1 VSFLGDYH
9 TVSTFRDVPWQ
20 IWVVVVI
27 LGVEG
32 VFGNLPAISTNPV
45 AISWFA
51 AKCLFVVGLLKRW
64 RWVFWLFLIL
74 ASLPVL
80 RFSIQAPLVALV
92 NLVLVLLTASARG
105 FYFPHSRAKE
115 TSADIGPPPTD
126 SDSQGEVVA
135 PRGPRRWF
143 QYRLR
148 TLMVVMLAVSLGMSW
163 LAVELNRAGKQRAI
177 VQAVENAG
185 ARIEYRD
192 PLHPT
197 LRRTVNRH
205 LFCDVF
211 AVIARSAPSFRD
223 EQIKCLAQ
231 LPTLKALEL
240 TEVPITDAGL
250 KHLEPLTDLEYLFL
264 TGVPITDTGLD
275 HLRRLPRL
283 RGLYLLS
290 TDVTAEGVERLQ
302 QALPRCRI
310 RWD

>member
-1 VSFLGDYH
+1 VVS
-9 TVSTFRDVPWQ
+9 SFRDVPWQ

-32 VFGNLPAISTNPV
+32 VFGNLPAISTTP
-45 AISWFA
+45 AAAYWFA

-74 ASLPVL
+74 GSIHVL
-80 RFSIQAPLVALV
+80 GFSIQAPLVALV

-105 FYFPHSRAKE
+105 FYFPHLKAAE
-115 TSADIGPPPTD
+115 TSTDNDQRPTV
-126 SDSQGEVVA
+126 SDSQSEGVA
-135 PRGPRRWF
+135 PREPRRWF

-148 TLMVVMLAVSLGMSW
+148 TLIVLMLAVSLGMSW
-163 LAVELNRAGKQRAI
+163 LAVELNRASKQRAI
-177 VQAVENAG
+177 VQAVESAG

-197 LRRTVNRH
+197 LRSFVDRH

-211 AVIARSAPSFRD
+211 AVSARSAPGFRD
-223 EQIKCLAQ
+223 EHIKCLAQ

-264 TGVPITDTGLD
+264 TGVPITDTGLA

-290 TDVTAEGVERLQ
+290 ADVTAEGVEKLQ
-302 QALPRCRI
+302 QALPRCRT